1 MEFLALQG
9 FFCLAAVASTGI
21 IQHSMGEVGVAVHV
35 YKQPSGG
42 KTVNKPRI
50 SAWIL
55 PVGILALLLTG
66 CAAQP
71 AAAPQPAA
79 PSAVVETPTPQPTAV
94 VETPTPQHTAVATQ
108 QPTATEPPKR
118 LGEDGPD
125 GSAEPSLELSQT
137 VTFTATLKLDNGFF
151 TNYPPPLV
159 LRRGPA
165 DHFQVTGQVQ
175 PDQAVTLLGRNE
187 TGSKVLVRLADG
199 PDGAVGAEGWTWGH
213 VLTADKNEIS
223 QLPVVEPPA
232 ELYDEEKIARIE
244 ISGALDPD
252 GRYAAYLTDVIR
264 QIQAAD
270 KDGSAPIPN
279 TAAELMNDPGYAQW
293 AAVFEASI
301 GYPAASLVEQLQI
314 EDWLYPTYGPEYT
327 GALRIV
333 VYISEDERGLI
344 GWDWEGYLPDYVP
357 VIEIPRH
364 YLDRALAG
372 DRYMQDVIKT
382 GLLKEMIAAQV
393 GRIAGQ
399 ADPNVRYNETE
410 AIERSSLF
418 AEAVFMRRMGYPP
431 ELVKFYYDRA
441 GVGYV
446 DQDIRTGEIEP

>member
-1 MEFLALQG
+1 M
-9 FFCLAAVASTGI
+9 
-21 IQHSMGEVGVAVHV
+21 
-35 YKQPSGG
+35 
-42 KTVNKPRI
+42 NKPRI

-79 PSAVVETPTPQPTAV
+79 PSAVVETPTPQPTTV
-94 VETPTPQHTAVATQ
+94 VETPTPQHTAVVETPTPRHTAVATP
-108 QPTATEPPKR
+108 QPTATEPPEG

-125 GSAEPSLELSQT
+125 RSAEPSLELSQT

-151 TNYPPPLV
+151 TNNPPPLV

-293 AAVFEASI
+293 AAAFEASI
-301 GYPAASLVEQLQI
+301 GYPAANLVDQLQI

-327 GALRIV
+327 GPLRIV

-344 GWDWEGYLPDYVP
+344 GWDSVAYLPDYVP

-372 DRYMQDVIKT
+372 DRGAQEYILV
-382 GLLKEMIAAQV
+382 GLIKEMIAAQV

-418 AEAVFMRRMGYPP
+418 ALAVYAGEMGYRQ
-431 ELVKFYYDRA
+431 ELVDFYYDRA
-441 GVGYV
+441 GGGYV
-446 DQDIRTGEIEP
+446 DQDVRTGEIKP